1 MDLNTGKFR
10 APRTG
15 TYFFSFNGMVEIP
28 ASSSRVG
35 LGVSIYLN
43 GVNKGRSW
51 NEKING
57 GSSDNDQVGLQ
68 VTLNLKTGDQVWV
81 EIDDKFS
88 ETFLYEDAGGSYTHF
103 TGWILEEEIKNSL

>member
-15 TYFFSFNGMVEIP
+15 TYFFSFNSMMEIP
-28 ASSSRVG
+28 VSSRAG

-43 GVNKGRSW
+43 GVRKGRSW
-51 NEKING
+51 YEKDNNG
-57 GSSDNDQVGLQ
+57 ASENDQIGFQ

-81 EIDDKFS
+81 MIDGS
-88 ETFLYEDAGGSYTHF
+88 SGIFLWDDYGWDSIHF
-103 TGWILEEEIKNSL
+103 TGWILEEDIKNSL

>member
-1 MDLNTGKFR
+1 
-10 APRTG
+10 
-15 TYFFSFNGMVEIP
+15 MVEIP
-28 ASSSRVG
+28 ASSRVG

-51 NEKING
+51 NEKTNSG
-57 GSSDNDQVGLQ
+57 YSDNDQVGLQ

-81 EIDDKFS
+81 EIDAKFS
-88 ETFLYEDAGGSYTHF
+88 ETFLWEDGSGLNTHF